1 MAASWNNLGL
11 HGVDPSSTNFA
22 PYDETSSSSRHS
34 FARWPSP
41 QPTTS
46 TTPFI
51 PTPLLSPPPP
61 SHRGSSTTPSP
72 LHILPHGH
80 DHGLQNSPQGPLS
93 PFSPHS
99 SSGHL
104 SPRAGTGFPQSPRSP
119 RSPGFQTLQ
128 RGQFPFPS
136 SVPAPASDPFASPRT
151 TPTTTTQTHTST
163 ASPRTRNSHG
173 NLDALLEHPYFDSP
187 PDTGGSRG
195 NTTFRAGEPAEV
207 PVRDGWRPGWLRHQ
221 VVGVFLGAFAVLAVV
236 GEVVMWMISR
246 DDWES
251 RVQGLWTF
259 GPVVVTSVL
268 AMLWSRVE
276 AQALLYMPWIVLEGR
291 PASGEDTRRKQAYRT
306 VLLDYPGMG
315 SIQALL
321 KAFSNRHHLVVA
333 STTASLIL
341 RAQVVLSTGV
351 FHAEIQADGTKLLQV
366 RAGMMHTMA
375 GLFCVLAGLLLP
387 MLYHA
392 PPKRG
397 ITARDPTSPAGTAA
411 LLASSRHFLARLGG
425 TGSAGMDVV
434 GARLAGSW
442 YTTEIHQPGRKPA
455 EMFQLKQLSG
465 GPPVSMGDDGSGRSE
480 EVLGQYRP
488 WTLGARV
495 QTVGIVASAVLLAGL
510 WVVFALR
517 GGGNG
522 IDASESIFILWT
534 FLPTLVFAALA
545 AFWSRIDI
553 DTRRVAPFLKLTA
566 NTCRFQESLGLT
578 YMNEL
583 GLFTASKAIKHKDWG
598 VFAKKSTAMLGW
610 LMPIFTAGLF
620 AITEIAQTA
629 HLELRQETHFQSTDK
644 SLGGSLDTDLIDRIL
659 IRETP
664 KYPSWTY
671 EDMAFPKL
679 QLVSHGKEWP
689 LPNTE
694 LTAKVPAIRASL
706 TCETISLSDG
716 AGANLKCVALDSS
729 SSTNTPVCGS
739 GQSNTGVV
747 VTSCAGLSDKFT
759 LNYVWGSCGDSGDI
773 SILRCN
779 QTITELEV
787 YTTFHTED
795 LGIDT
800 DNIPLADAKTEQT
813 SDVEADVSTAYEALG
828 KIGADD
834 DSLDG
839 LDGFFRT
846 LVLSRLDMRLE
857 RLLAPER
864 QNAVTE
870 MIRLQHGIVGAQALS
885 SDVARKAVSSS
896 KVRARADAS
905 ASSSSLIAA
914 SVDYFIPRLTQ
925 SRVQTYVLAALLALA
940 LVLSVLAL
948 RTTYRG
954 AALPKNPGSIAAQ
967 ASLLAD
973 STLWWRLPDGAAW
986 MDDEDLARCLRRKTF
1001 RLGWHNAGGT
1011 GGRRSY
1017 GIGVVQDEGKV
1028 ARPGPGSGSGT
1039 GSGSKPAE
1047 LDTMRSSSVM
1057 VPGRYISMAP
1067 GVYSYGD
1074 IPMYEKE

>member
-1 MAASWNNLGL
+1 MAASWNHLGL
-11 HGVDPSSTNFA
+11 HGVDPSSTTHRRNSDFA
-22 PYDETSSSSRHS
+22 PYDETSSSSHQS
-34 FARWPSP
+34 FPRWPSP

-80 DHGLQNSPQGPLS
+80 QG
-93 PFSPHS
+93 PFSPQS

-104 SPRAGTGFPQSPRSP
+104 SPRDGFPQTPRSP
-119 RSPGFQTLQ
+119 RSPGFGTLQ
-128 RGQFPFPS
+128 RGQF
-136 SVPAPASDPFASPRT
+136 PAPASDPFASPH
-151 TPTTTTQTHTST
+151 TTTSSS
-163 ASPRTRNSHG
+163 SPRAHG
-173 NLDALLEHPYFDSP
+173 NLDALLEHPYFDNLP
-187 PDTGGSRG
+187 ETGQSRG
-195 NTTFRAGEPAEV
+195 NTTVRAGDPDEV
-207 PVRDGWRPGWLRHQ
+207 PVRDGWRPGWLRHH
-221 VVGVFLGAFAVLAVV
+221 VVGVFLGVFALLAVV

-251 RVQGLWTF
+251 SVQGLWTF
-259 GPVVVTSVL
+259 GPVVATSVL

-315 SIQALL
+315 SLQALF

-333 STTASLIL
+333 STAASLIL

-351 FHAEIQADGTKLLQV
+351 FHAEVEADGTRLLRV
-366 RAGMMHTMA
+366 RAGMMHAMA
-375 GLFCVLAGLLLP
+375 GLFCVLGGLLLP

-397 ITARDPTSPAGTAA
+397 ITARDPTSTAGTAA
-411 LLASSRHFLARLGG
+411 LLAGSRHFLARLSG

-442 YTTEIHQPGRKPA
+442 YTTEIHQPDRKPA

-495 QTVGIVASAVLLAGL
+495 QTVSIVASAVLLAGL
-510 WVVFALR
+510 CVVFALR
-517 GGGNG
+517 GSGNG
-522 IDASESIFILWT
+522 IEVSEHVFILWT
-534 FLPTLVFAALA
+534 FLPTLVFAAIA
-545 AFWSRIDI
+545 VFWSRIDI
-553 DTRRVAPFLKLTA
+553 DTRRVAPYLKLTA
-566 NTCRFQESLGLT
+566 NKCRFQESLGLT

-583 GLFTASKAIKHKDWG
+583 GLLTVVKAIKHKDWA
-598 VFAKKSTAMLGW
+598 VFAKKSAAMLGW

-620 AITEIAQTA
+620 AITEVAQTA

-644 SLGGSLDTDLIDRIL
+644 SLGGSLDTALVNRIL
-659 IRETP
+659 IQETP

-671 EDMAFPKL
+671 EDMAFPQLK
-679 QLVSHGKEWP
+679 LVSHGKEWP

-706 TCETISLSDG
+706 ACETISLSDG
-716 AGANLKCVALDSS
+716 AGADLKCVALGSS
-729 SSTNTPVCGS
+729 SATNTRVCGDE
-739 GQSNTGVV
+739 QSNTGIV
-747 VTSCAGLSDKFT
+747 VTSCAGLSDRFT
-759 LNYVWGSCGDSGDI
+759 LNYVWGSCADDGDM

-813 SDVEADVSTAYEALG
+813 ADVKADVSTVYKALD

-864 QNAVTE
+864 QNAVSE
-870 MIRLQHGIVGAQALS
+870 MIRLQHGIIGAQALS
-885 SDVARKAVSSS
+885 SDAVRKTTSSR
-896 KVRARADAS
+896 KLRARADDGA
-905 ASSSSLIAA
+905 SLIAA

-925 SRVQTYVLAALLALA
+925 SRVQTYVLAVLLGLSLA
-940 LVLSVLAL
+940 VGVLAL

-954 AALPKNPGSIAAQ
+954 AALPKDPGSIAAQ

-986 MDDEDLARCLRRKTF
+986 MDDDDLARCLRRKTF
-1001 RLGWHNAGGT
+1001 RLGWHSAGGT
-1011 GGRRSY
+1011 GGHRSY

-1028 ARPGPGSGSGT
+1028 ARPAPGPGPGSGSG
-1039 GSGSKPAE
+1039 SGSRSGPAE
-1047 LDTMRSSSVM
+1047 LDTVRSSSVM

-1074 IPMYEKE
+1074 IPLYEKE